1 MRAHGWLVSIK
12 NNKQSINHASL
23 SGQQRKHGRIRR
35 VLQGLQAKAAKT
47 ILALWANKR
56 SRHFT
61 GRSWKAV

>member
-35 VLQGLQAKAAKT
+35 VLQAKAAKT
-47 ILALWANKR
+47 ILALWANGR

-61 GRSWKAV
+61 GRSWKVV